1 MVTDGKGARFGEQL
15 ASYDFE
21 LGPIH
26 INVFVPKVRLV
37 LKSLVTR
44 IIKIDSV

>member
-26 INVFVPKVRLV
+26 FGEFVPKVKLV
-37 LKSLVTR
+37 L
-44 IIKIDSV
+44 